1 MSLDIL
7 VICTGNRCRS
17 PMAEVLLQ
25 RALPRTTVASVGL
38 LPPGHEVSGGSVRAM
53 AARGLDIAA
62 RRSRQ
67 LEAGW
72 VRSADLVLGMARQ
85 HVREAVVL
93 APEAFPRAF
102 TLPELVRRGEV
113 VGPATDSLASWLA
126 LVGAGRATADLL
138 GDGGP
143 DDVEDPIGQPDAAYE
158 RTAALLE
165 DLVDRLARLIGNVA
179 GAG

>member
-1 MSLDIL
+1 MTVDIL

-17 PMAEVLLQ
+17 PMAEVLLR
-25 RALPRTTVASVGL
+25 RALPAASVSSVGL
-38 LPPGHEVSGGSVRAM
+38 LAPGHEASGGSVRAM
-53 AARGLDIAA
+53 AARGLDLAA
-62 RRSRQ
+62 HRSRR
-67 LEAGW
+67 LEAVA

-102 TLPELVRRGEV
+102 TLPELVRRGEAA
-113 VGPATDSLASWLA
+113 GPATDTLASWLA
-126 LVGAGRATADLL
+126 VVGAGRVPADLL

-143 DDVEDPIGQPDAAYE
+143 DDVEDPIGLPDAAYE
-158 RTAALLE
+158 RTAAQLE
-165 DLVDRLARLIGNVA
+165 DLVARLAALIGNVA